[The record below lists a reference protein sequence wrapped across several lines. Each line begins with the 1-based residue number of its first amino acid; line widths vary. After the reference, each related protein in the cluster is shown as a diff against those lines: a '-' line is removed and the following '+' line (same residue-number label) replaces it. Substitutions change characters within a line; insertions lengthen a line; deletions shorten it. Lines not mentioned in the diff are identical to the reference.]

1 MNIALSPTYVKGIY
15 DLFIFSL
22 DSQVIFLLVLKIF
35 VPLVFIYLRLVNL
48 AFCL

>member
-1 MNIALSPTYVKGIY
+1 MNIALNLAYVKGIY

-22 DSQVIFLLVLKIF
+22 DSWVIFLLVLKIF
-35 VPLVFIYLRLVNL
+35 VPLMFIYLRLVNL